1 MKIVECQKNI
11 VFNDVF
17 KVANLL
23 FLWLNHY
30 NKMRWLF
37 APDITAVHGFSTR
50 HGGVSPKPFASLN
63 LGGKEDSPG
72 NIAQNRLL
80 ALSEL
85 NIDVDRVS
93 YLDQVHGITV
103 CRAQPGKQ
111 TGDALVTNE
120 KQLALAVGAADCYPV
135 LFHDEKNGVIGA
147 AHCGWKGSLGRIV
160 KHTINDMQ
168 KLGAETSRIRVAI
181 GQGICREHYEVSEEI
196 IAQFREAGFP
206 PSCWDG
212 RQLDLLAA
220 NHFAAREAGIPEEN
234 IWSMKRCTTE
244 ADFFS
249 YRRDG
254 GQTGRM
260 WAVIMLK

>member
-1 MKIVECQKNI
+1 
-11 VFNDVF
+11 
-17 KVANLL
+17 
-23 FLWLNHY
+23 
-30 NKMRWLF
+30 MRWIF
-37 APDITAVHGFSTR
+37 APAITAVHGFSTR

-63 LGGKEDSPG
+63 LGGKEDSPE
-72 NIAQNRLL
+72 NIAQNRKL
-80 ALSEL
+80 ALDEL
-85 NIDVDRVS
+85 NMDVSRVS

-103 CRAQPGKQ
+103 CQAQAGKQ
-111 TGDALVTNE
+111 TGDALVTSGKN
-120 KQLALAVGAADCYPV
+120 LPIAVGAADCYPV

-160 KHTINDMQ
+160 RHTIEEMR
-168 KLGAETSRIRVAI
+168 KLGAETSHIKVAI
-181 GQGICREHYEVSEEI
+181 GQGICRENYEVSEEV

-206 PSCWDG
+206 EHCWDG

-220 NHFAAREAGIPEEN
+220 NRFVALESGITEEH

-244 ADFFS
+244 PDFFS

-254 GQTGRM
+254 GKTGRM